1 MVNSVTIG
9 AIEYEELVRD
19 SEKVRVLNSLL
30 DNSRERREEK
40 MALDVLSAVLGV
52 ETREP
57 LTVDKVVELFEE
69 KWQEGREDVNC
80 IFK

>member
-1 MVNSVTIG
+1 MSKVEMEF
-9 AIEYEELVRD
+9 AALEELIRD

-30 DNSRERREEK
+30 DNSRESRGEK
-40 MALDVLSAVLGV
+40 MALDVLRAVFGV

-69 KWQEGREDVNC
+69 KWKEG
-80 IFK
+80 

>member
-30 DNSRERREEK
+30 DSARKCGEK
-40 MALDVLSAVLGV
+40 NMPLDVLGAVIGV
-52 ETREP
+52 EAKET
-57 LTVDKVVELFEE
+57 LTLDKVVNLFGE
-69 KWQEGREDVNC
+69 KWKEG
-80 IFK
+80 

>member
-1 MVNSVTIG
+1 
-9 AIEYEELVRD
+9 
-19 SEKVRVLNSLL
+19 
-30 DNSRERREEK
+30 

-69 KWQEGREDVNC
+69 KWKEG
-80 IFK
+80 